1 MSDRIKKSDVVV
13 PSMLSPDEK
22 EIFVDSLYQLHTQI
36 FDGVDKTIFISYVVD
51 SPATLTRIRVYKNET
66 GDWIGYC
73 AVHRFDQSVFDRSC
87 VVFRAEAGLLREYR
101 GRSLTLWFGFNEA
114 IKYRLR
120 HPFCSLYYLGSFV
133 HPSVLYMFSRYF
145 SEYYPR
151 ADSPLPD
158 TVKHFMLELANIF
171 HIKPVEGQSFLARQV
186 GWITKESDEDRRYWQ
201 QKEDPTVKF
210 YIQTNPGYVDGNG
223 LLTLV
228 PLTFSNITMSL
239 VRFIKNKMR
248 RSLFPGK

>member
-1 MSDRIKKSDVVV
+1 MSAGINKSDVVV
-13 PSMLSPDEK
+13 PSKLSTDEK
-22 EIFVDSLYQLHTQI
+22 EQFVDSLYRLHTQI
-36 FDGVDKTIFISYVVD
+36 FDGVDKTSFISYVID

-73 AVHRFDQSVFDRSC
+73 AVHRFHQRVFDRPC
-87 VVFRAEAGLLREYR
+87 VVFRAEAGILREYR
-101 GRSLTLWFGFNEA
+101 GRSQTLWFGLNEA

-158 TVKHFMLELANIF
+158 TIKKFMLELANIF
-171 HIKPVEGQSFLARQV
+171 HIKAVEGRSFLARQV
-186 GWITKESDEDRRYWQ
+186 GWITKESDEDRKYWQ
-201 QKEDPTVKF
+201 QNTNPMVKF
-210 YIQTNPGYVDGNG
+210 YIHTNPGYIDGNG

-239 VRFIKNKMR
+239 IRFIKRKLWR
-248 RSLFPGK
+248 RLFSRK